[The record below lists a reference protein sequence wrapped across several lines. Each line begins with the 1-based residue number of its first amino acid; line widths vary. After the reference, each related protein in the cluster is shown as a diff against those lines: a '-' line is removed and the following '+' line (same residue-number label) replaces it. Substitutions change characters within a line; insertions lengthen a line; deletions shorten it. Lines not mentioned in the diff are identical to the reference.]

1 MEKQRIIE
9 TLNQAYFSEQPHE
22 MLVLREMPKL
32 LKGVRVFAD
41 IGASLGQFTKAACE
55 SLSGATIVAVEADP
69 VRFEELELNAKKWS
83 QATGNQVNAIHAAA
97 TAEDGPVH
105 FHVTQSSVS
114 GGLFRHELNHLDAAA
129 QSEVHWREISVAGRT
144 LDSLFPDTP
153 PDFVKMDIEGAELMA
168 FRGAERILK
177 AGRTTFLVELHDFTG
192 PNGEA
197 IPEAVRSILSRH
209 GYHG

>member
-1 MEKQRIIE
+1 
-9 TLNQAYFSEQPHE
+9 
-22 MLVLREMPKL
+22 V
-32 LKGVRVFAD
+32 
-41 IGASLGQFTKAACE
+41 
-55 SLSGATIVAVEADP
+55 
-69 VRFEELELNAKKWS
+69 
-83 QATGNQVNAIHAAA
+83 
-97 TAEDGPVH
+97 
-105 FHVTQSSVS
+105 
-114 GGLFRHELNHLDAAA
+114 
-129 QSEVHWREISVAGRT
+129 ISVAGRT